1 MRVQVPLALPRVM
14 LKKDGNDAYVTIKT
28 DEQVEFC
35 SYVLVNGIR
44 FNKESDYAANTRLG
58 HTDPVTGH
66 KYGCG
71 CFFCNH

>member
-1 MRVQVPLALPRVM
+1 M
-14 LKKDGNDAYVTIKT
+14 LKKDADGAYVSIKT

-58 HTDPVTGH
+58 LTDPKTGH
-66 KYGCG
+66 TYGCS
-71 CFFCNH
+71 CFICNH